1 LTAPSSGTVMTMAPG
16 ASEPVRD
23 LALDGAPRAD
33 AIDKELQRLETLA
46 RENGV
51 AVATASALPVT
62 IERITRWAR
71 TLEAKGLVIVPVSAA
86 RGFRN
91 PSSTGSLR

>member
-1 LTAPSSGTVMTMAPG
+1 LKA
-16 ASEPVRD
+16 D
-23 LALDGAPRAD
+23 LALDGTPRAD

-62 IERITRWAR
+62 VERITRWAR
-71 TLEAKGLVIVPVSAA
+71 TLEAKGLAIVPVSAA